1 METFFANV
9 LLIPIIS
16 SFIDFILLLQ
26 QYLQMTLYQYISEE
40 ILKKSWEQL
49 LRSMFSNK
57 KLRQLLSLKPIE
69 IYKSDIQLD
78 FEGSKVE
85 VKIESHVENIIEKRL
100 SNPFLFFDFSQW
112 MSRTPLSYTFQ
123 VHALAKMDFAN
134 VANYLTKNFV
144 LVEYE
149 LEEGKYKFSIQK
161 IELSH
166 ARNKL
171 QVNLHIQGQAKW
183 WRVTKKAKGILKI
196 EGNLAYNPI
205 KKLVYTSDLDYTID
219 ANDPVIKL
227 VDNKYHT
234 EFKQQLERF
243 LRLNVREELFNAKIA
258 AQEEINKIQNNPEF
272 LVNGA
277 LLDLE
282 IEKIYADK
290 EGIKAVLTAR
300 GKLHLNR

>member
-1 METFFANV
+1 
-9 LLIPIIS
+9 
-16 SFIDFILLLQ
+16 
-26 QYLQMTLYQYISEE
+26 MTLYQYISEE

-69 IYKSDIQLD
+69 IYKSAIQLD
-78 FEGSKVE
+78 FEGSKVD
-85 VKIESHVENIIEKRL
+85 VQIESHVENIIEKRL

-112 MSRTPLSYTFQ
+112 MSRTPLSYNFH

-134 VANYLTKNFV
+134 VANYLTKHFV
-144 LVEYE
+144 NIEYA

-166 ARNKL
+166 VRNKL
-171 QVNLHIQGQAKW
+171 QVHLHIQGQAKW
-183 WRVTKKAKGILKI
+183 WRVTKKAKGILKM
-196 EGNLAYNPI
+196 EGNLAYNPV
-205 KKLVYTSDLDYTID
+205 KKLVHAIDVDYAID
-219 ANDPVIKL
+219 ANDAVIKL
-227 VDNKYHT
+227 IDNKYHHD
-234 EFKQQLERF
+234 FKQQLTRF

-258 AQEEINKIQNNPEF
+258 AQEEINKIQSNPEF
-272 LVNGA
+272 FVNGA

-282 IEKIYADK
+282 IERIYADK
-290 EGIKAVLTAR
+290 EGIKATLKAS